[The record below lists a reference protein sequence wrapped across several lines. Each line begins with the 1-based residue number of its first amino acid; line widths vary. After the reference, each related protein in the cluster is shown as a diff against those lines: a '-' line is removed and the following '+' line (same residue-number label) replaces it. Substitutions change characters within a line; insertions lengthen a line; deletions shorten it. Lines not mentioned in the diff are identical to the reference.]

1 MYVITVQL
9 SILRPQEQIK
19 FKIQYTE
26 IRNQNIH
33 VVIFKYW
40 LNSSKVAQITLVFH
54 SFTPVIIQQHRE
66 FSQNILYVK
75 KWNTCIKRV
84 KNRTLANAFSQILE
98 KAVYNRAS
106 NILISQTPYKWTL

>member
-33 VVIFKYW
+33 VVILKY
-40 LNSSKVAQITLVFH
+40 
-54 SFTPVIIQQHRE
+54 
-66 FSQNILYVK
+66 
-75 KWNTCIKRV
+75 
-84 KNRTLANAFSQILE
+84 
-98 KAVYNRAS
+98 
-106 NILISQTPYKWTL
+106 